1 MTTAPSLKNLGFTG
15 PEPMRA
21 SDRPRTLYAGTG
33 TLNELVGVAV
43 RASLAFAR
51 VSGGMGASPR
61 SRYGGVH
68 LPHGFDNRR
77 GVYDGVDRLEESTAP
92 GHSPIHHRGSEGR
105 PEMAPPQHSR
115 RK

>member
-1 MTTAPSLKNLGFTG
+1 
-15 PEPMRA
+15 MRA

-61 SRYGGVH
+61 SRDENVH
-68 LPHGFDNRR
+68 DASRIIRCEQG
-77 GVYDGVDRLEESTAP
+77 
-92 GHSPIHHRGSEGR
+92 
-105 PEMAPPQHSR
+105 QHSETR
-115 RK
+115 PDAGRVRVTHPGVTLKTEQSCDLVLALLALNLGPLDLSHAREPPA

>member
-1 MTTAPSLKNLGFTG
+1 
-15 PEPMRA
+15 MRA

-61 SRYGGVH
+61 SRFPDILLRFEAGV
-68 LPHGFDNRR
+68 PFR
-77 GVYDGVDRLEESTAP
+77 GRL
-92 GHSPIHHRGSEGR
+92 SPNPSC
-105 PEMAPPQHSR
+105 A
-115 RK
+115 

>member
-1 MTTAPSLKNLGFTG
+1 MTTTPSLKNLGFTG

-51 VSGGMGASPR
+51 VSGGMGASPTVTLR
-61 SRYGGVH
+61 RRTSPRRDYRGR
-68 LPHGFDNRR
+68 LPF
-77 GVYDGVDRLEESTAP
+77 STT
-92 GHSPIHHRGSEGR
+92 
-105 PEMAPPQHSR
+105 
-115 RK
+115 

>member
-1 MTTAPSLKNLGFTG
+1 
-15 PEPMRA
+15 MRA

-61 SRYGGVH
+61 SRFENV
-68 LPHGFDNRR
+68 
-77 GVYDGVDRLEESTAP
+77 
-92 GHSPIHHRGSEGR
+92 HRGLGAFE
-105 PEMAPPQHSR
+105 
-115 RK
+115 

>member
-1 MTTAPSLKNLGFTG
+1 MTTAPSLKSLRFTG

-51 VSGGMGASPR
+51 VSGGWAR
-61 SRYGGVH
+61 H
-68 LPHGFDNRR
+68 
-77 GVYDGVDRLEESTAP
+77 P
-92 GHSPIHHRGSEGR
+92 GHFSRTYMDGRLWKSGPGECAPIPST
-105 PEMAPPQHSR
+105 
-115 RK
+115 